1 MFGSVGIVYLK
12 YISCHWLFDKCLQ
25 SVYISGQSS
34 VVGVCWAVFP
44 FSCFLLISYLLFVV
58 VCIKWQYAF
67 FPFVWFLLPAGAV
80 FGTIVR
86 WDQKRNRKEER

>member
-44 FSCFLLISYLLFVV
+44 FSVSC
-58 VCIKWQYAF
+58 
-67 FPFVWFLLPAGAV
+67 
-80 FGTIVR
+80 
-86 WDQKRNRKEER
+86 